1 MKMDQGRGAEGLRRL
16 HALMRRV
23 NSSADET
30 SVLDEI
36 VSGVVDV
43 LGFGVA
49 VISRVEGDELLTASI
64 AGREDVKAQLT
75 GRRTPIR
82 AILDEF
88 TVADQWGVL
97 RFVPHDRIP
106 TDVMESAWVPNLDY
120 CGEEGEWHPLDALY
134 APLYSANGQLLGNM
148 AVDLPPNNKIPSQE
162 DAELLEMFV
171 VQAGLALAHARQREV
186 LAAQVLLS
194 EAIQAVGAAY
204 RLEDFDG
211 SMRRAAAIIESAL
224 GVGRAWI
231 NVHGDGTTLQ
241 WSADQVHSTDGQL
254 PDPQEWAALMETFEP
269 LDGAGHDPVVLEVA
283 DAPDAVASLI
293 AAQGGDRLMALPLR
307 AADHQVGH
315 LVVVRQDGGDHPTE
329 TTFDALRQVSREL
342 GRIVLNNRTFETE
355 RRLVSELQQVDRY
368 KSELIATISHELKTP
383 LASIIGHVELLEDL
397 DTGINSVEVISRNA
411 ARLNGLINNLLS
423 YSSLQERRERERKHV
438 GMVALCHQTIESLSR
453 QVDAVGVQ
461 IAMPAGQAEL
471 TVCADPAEL
480 SQVVDNI
487 VVNALKYT
495 PVGGRVEVGVS
506 RADDK
511 AVITCTDTGLG
522 IAEQDL
528 KHLFSA
534 FYRSSNPAA
543 LSIPGTG
550 LGLAISRR
558 IVELHGG
565 ELSVESTLGQGSTFT
580 LTLPLSEAG

>member
-1 MKMDQGRGAEGLRRL
+1 MKMDQGRGVEGLRRL

-23 NSSADET
+23 NSSTDET

-49 VISRVEGDELLTASI
+49 VISRVEGDELLVASI

-82 AILDEF
+82 SILDEF

-106 TDVMESAWVPNLDY
+106 SDVMESAWVPELDY
-120 CGEEGEWHPLDALY
+120 SGEDGEWHPLDALY
-134 APLYSANGQLLGNM
+134 APLYSGDGQLLGNM
-148 AVDLPPNNKIPSQE
+148 AVDLPPNNKIPSQQ

-186 LAAQVLLS
+186 LAAQVALS
-194 EAIQAVGAAY
+194 ETIQKVSAVY
-204 RLEDFDG
+204 RLDDFEG
-211 SMRRAAAIIESAL
+211 SMRRAAQVIESGL

-231 NVHGDGTTLQ
+231 SVQGDGALLEAT
-241 WSADQVHSTDGQL
+241 AERVHSSDGES
-254 PDPQEWAALMETFEP
+254 PDPQQWVALVEALEAAGS
-269 LDGAGHDPVVLEVA
+269 DGPDPVLLEVA
-283 DAPDAVASLI
+283 EVPEAVQALI
-293 AAQGGDRLMALPLR
+293 LAEGGDRLMAVPLR
-307 AADHQVGH
+307 AADHQVGL
-315 LVVVRQDGGDHPTE
+315 LVVVRHDDGDHLAQAS
-329 TTFDALRQVSREL
+329 FDALRQVSREL

-383 LASIIGHVELLEDL
+383 LASIIGHVELLGDL
-397 DTGINSVEVISRNA
+397 DTGINSVDVISRNA

-423 YSSLQERRERERKHV
+423 YSSLQERRERERQKV
-438 GMVALCHQTIESLSR
+438 GMVALCHDAVESLSR
-453 QVDAVGVQ
+453 QVDAVGLELD
-461 IAMPAGQAEL
+461 MPEGQEEL
-471 TVCADPAEL
+471 TVCADPAEI

-506 RADDK
+506 RAGDK
-511 AVITCTDTGLG
+511 AVVTCTDTGLG
-522 IAEQDL
+522 IAEQDM

-580 LTLPLSEAG
+580 LTLPLFEAS